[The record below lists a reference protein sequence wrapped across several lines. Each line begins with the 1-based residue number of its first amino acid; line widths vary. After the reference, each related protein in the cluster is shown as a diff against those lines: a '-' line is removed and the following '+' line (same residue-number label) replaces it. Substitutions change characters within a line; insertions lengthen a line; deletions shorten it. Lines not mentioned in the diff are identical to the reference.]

1 MTISTGKSPI
11 LYVVA
16 WLLTLIG
23 VLGLITTLIIEPRYT
38 IVKGMVLISSALIIF
53 GLGEFLNHPKEHSFI
68 ETEQG
73 DTKRRE
79 YIRRRN
85 TCGLGNLCIIV
96 ALLLFFVGLSSLI
109 F

>member
-1 MTISTGKSPI
+1 MTKSTGKSPI
-11 LYVVA
+11 LYVVS

-23 VLGLITTLIIEPRYT
+23 LLGLITTLIIEPHYT
-38 IVKGMVLISSALIIF
+38 IVKGMVLISAALIIF
-53 GLGEFLNHPKEHSFI
+53 GLGEFLNHPKEQSFI
-68 ETEQG
+68 TTEK
-73 DTKRRE
+73 DTTKRRQ

-96 ALLLFFVGLSSLI
+96 ALLLFFIGLSSLI

>member
-1 MTISTGKSPI
+1 MTITTSKFPI
-11 LYVVA
+11 LYIAA
-16 WLLTLIG
+16 WVITATGL
-23 VLGLITTLIIEPRYT
+23 LGLFVTLFIEPKHT
-38 IVKGMVLISSALIIF
+38 ILKGMVLISAALIIF
-53 GLGEFLNHPKEHSFI
+53 GLGEFLNHPKEKSFMA
-68 ETEQG
+68 TEQG

-96 ALLLFFVGLSSLI
+96 ALLLFFIGLSSLI